1 MQTNIDF
8 CEYADDHLPEVLKAQ
23 VLSFLR
29 ITWPDGFTGPNRF
42 RDWTS
47 HPDLRP
53 HHLLYAAGSQLVSH
67 LEIITTTVSVDE
79 EQYVVQS
86 PTAVLT
92 FPAFRGEGWA
102 GRLVAAA
109 VARIDAGQADV
120 GVLTCGP
127 HLVEFYSRAGWE
139 LAPGATIVAGED
151 GSTWVSDDVLLT
163 RSVGPRSAAF
173 KASLR
178 EHPLR
183 AADEW

>member
-1 MQTNIDF
+1 METNIEFREWSD
-8 CEYADDHLPEVLKAQ
+8 ERLPEVLKAQ
-23 VLSFLR
+23 ALSFLR
-29 ITWPDGFTGPNRF
+29 IIWPEGFTGPNRF

-67 LEIITTTVSVDE
+67 LEIITTTVSVGSE
-79 EQYVVQS
+79 SYVVQS
-86 PTAVLT
+86 PTAVMT

-102 GRLVAAA
+102 RRLVAAA

-127 HLVEFYSRAGWE
+127 HLADFYSRAGWE
-139 LAPGATIVAGED
+139 IAPGATILAGED
-151 GSTWVSDDVLLT
+151 GSAQISDDILLT
-163 RSVGPRSAAF
+163 RSAGPRSAAF

-178 EHPLR
+178 EHPMR
-183 AADEW
+183 VADEW

>member
-1 MQTNIDF
+1 MQTDIELRE
-8 CEYADDHLPEVLKAQ
+8 CADEHLPEVLKAQ
-23 VLSFLR
+23 VVSFLR
-29 ITWPDGFTGPNRF
+29 IIWPEGFTGPNRF

-47 HPDLRP
+47 RPDLRP

-67 LEIITTTVSVDE
+67 LEIITTTVSVGG

-86 PTAVLT
+86 PTAVMT

-139 LAPGATIVAGED
+139 LAPGASILAGAD
-151 GSTWVSDDVLLT
+151 GSTWVSDDLLLT

-173 KASLR
+173 RASLR
-178 EHPLR
+178 EHPMR
-183 AADEW
+183 VADEW